1 MKKYTT
7 ILTVL
12 LTVPVFTGAAWA
24 HNKVEQDMHDDG
36 LHGHGAVTSS
46 PSSAYEQ
53 GSDRTGQIGTDVM
66 SYPQDFKSGSPSS
79 PSDPKVGQHDD
90 HEDTLH
96 AIAVH

>member
-12 LTVPVFTGAAWA
+12 LAVPLFTGAAWA
-24 HNKVEQDMHDDG
+24 HDKVEQDMHDDA
-36 LHGHGAVTSS
+36 LQGHGAVASS
-46 PSSAYEQ
+46 PGLPYEQ
-53 GSDRTGQIGTDVM
+53 GSDRTGQIGTDAM

-79 PSDPKVGQHDD
+79 PADPKVGQHDD

-96 AIAVH
+96 AIAEH